1 MPKGPATAAD
11 EALGVKPPL
20 SYDSWL
26 TMHVQ
31 HSANAPATTPD
42 SRVRAAAD
50 EVSASFLR
58 GIVETMAVPRH
69 YELQPENNRLTAHW
83 IARQLHSYGY
93 ETEFQGEYA
102 NVVARSRYAPGAAC
116 VLVGA
121 HYDSVPG
128 TPGADDN
135 ASAVAALLACAR
147 ALAEHAPTCPVCFA
161 SFNREEDGLLGSA
174 DFVRTVAAEGKM
186 HVREAHVL
194 EMVGYCD
201 HRPGSQAIPPGLP
214 IQVPDRGD
222 FLGILANK
230 DSTAMANA
238 VLQTARTYWPD
249 IPVLSL
255 KVHAGVEKLLPVLQR
270 SDHAPFWG
278 AGIPAIMWTDT
289 AEFRNKHYHQP
300 TDTPDTLDYD
310 FLRRVTQIL
319 IATILTSVQS
329 QPYLAPSTG
338 TR

>member
-1 MPKGPATAAD
+1 
-11 EALGVKPPL
+11 
-20 SYDSWL
+20 
-26 TMHVQ
+26 
-31 HSANAPATTPD
+31 
-42 SRVRAAAD
+42 
-50 EVSASFLR
+50 
-58 GIVETMAVPRH
+58 MAVPRH

-83 IARQLHSYGY
+83 IARQLRSYGY
-93 ETEFQGEYA
+93 ETELQGEYA
-102 NVVARSRYAPGAAC
+102 NVVARSRHVPDAPC
-116 VLVGA
+116 ILVGA

-147 ALAEHAPTCPVCFA
+147 ALAEHAPESPVCFV

-174 DFVRTVAAEGKM
+174 DFVKTVAAEGKIP
-186 HVREAHVL
+186 VREAHVL

-214 IQVPDRGD
+214 IQMPDRGD

-230 DSTAMANA
+230 DSTAMAA
-238 VLQTARTYWPD
+238 TVLQAARTYWPD
-249 IPVLSL
+249 FPVLSL
-255 KVHAGVEKLLPVLQR
+255 KVYAGVEKLLPVLQR

-278 AGIPAIMWTDT
+278 AGISAIMWTDT

-310 FLRRVTQIL
+310 FLRRVSQIL
-319 IATILTSVQS
+319 IATILTS
-329 QPYLAPSTG
+329 A
-338 TR
+338 